1 MTSAGKLDAGD
12 HGYRMMAARKLH
24 AARLTDCGKG
34 HHEFWMAVSRIVDD
48 QQSRILDEQG
58 RAVARWS

>member
-1 MTSAGKLDAGD
+1 MREITDIE
-12 HGYRMMAARKLH
+12 MMAARKLH

-48 QQSRILDEQG
+48 QEVTDIG
-58 RAVARWS
+58 

>member
-1 MTSAGKLDAGD
+1 MTSAGKLDAGN

-24 AARLTDCGKG
+24 AARLTGCGKG

-48 QQSRILDEQG
+48 QEVTDIG
-58 RAVARWS
+58 